1 MKNTFLTGL
10 ATFLPIAITLFII
23 VFIFDLIT
31 TPFVGIVK
39 TLLMTSGLSLGKSYH
54 GLSLLVSRLLALAL
68 LIAFIFLLG
77 LLGQRFIL
85 APLVKVI
92 QALFNKIPLIKTIY
106 QTMQEVTKN
115 TLNKESHSLF
125 KGTALVPFPDRQTRV
140 MALMSGPF
148 PQTMLR
154 PKEGHP
160 PLKGDK
166 ELQSVFIPTS
176 PHPISGF
183 LVMYAHSDIQPID
196 VSTEDLFKF
205 LLSCGTF
212 EPGQHDAHE
221 K

>member
-1 MKNTFLTGL
+1 MKKTFLTGL
-10 ATFLPIAITLFII
+10 ATFLPIAITFFII

-31 TPFVGIVK
+31 TPFVGVIK
-39 TLLMTSGLSLGKSYH
+39 NLLTAYGFPLGKTYH
-54 GLSLLVSRLLALAL
+54 GLSILVSRLLALVF

-85 APLVKVI
+85 APLVKAV

-115 TLNKESHSLF
+115 TLNKGSHSLF
-125 KGTALVPFPDRQTRV
+125 KGTALVPFPDRQTRA

-154 PKEGHP
+154 PKEGHDP
-160 PLKGDK
+160 IKEGK

-183 LVMYAHSDIQPID
+183 LVMYTKSDIQPID

-212 EPGQHDAHE
+212 EPGQSPHE
-221 K
+221 Q